1 MYPDEYKAASER
13 TDEAERGLC
22 RPFRRVKVDEAEQ
35 RDAFASYCRE
45 NGIMTDEGIETL
57 GDMARALG
65 VPLAM
70 NADEAQ
76 EADDERL
83 VEWGAES
90 EPYNHDEAQARKEAW
105 RDID

>member
-22 RPFRRVKVDEAEQ
+22 RPFRRVTPE
-35 RDAFASYCRE
+35 
-45 NGIMTDEGIETL
+45 IETL
-57 GDMARALG
+57 GDMAAALG
-65 VPLAM
+65 VPFFR

-76 EADDERL
+76 EADDAAL

-90 EPYNHDEAQARKEAW
+90 EPYNHEEAQARKEAFHG
-105 RDID
+105 ID